1 MRTHTILVLIA
12 LFTITTAGQAL
23 AQRGPR
29 GGERPG
35 GERHRAGFPT
45 VDVMAD
51 AIDADAE
58 QRAVLAEARLAF
70 LESRGERRGPRGR
83 GAGEVRSNPLHD
95 FLVQVA
101 PALDTQETIALVDL
115 FGDIPPKRGRGKGDE
130 SLRGQAKRSRA
141 GQGQG
146 PGQGRGQGRHGDEE
160 KLFQQLDLTTQQ
172 TERIEALYG
181 TTMGGLRALQ
191 RQADGEPTEAQ
202 VEAAARIRADHQAQL
217 EEILTDA
224 QNSELAKLRAERRAG
239 RSAEGATRRQAR
251 QAKMVDDLTAI
262 LDLSDAQRAA
272 VVEALDRAEE
282 KAMLER
288 GARMAEGGPMPHLF
302 HQGEGRAL
310 RDETRAA
317 VADVLEADQRELF
330 ARLQALQME
339 RGRPAG
345 PQRQGRGRRG

>member
-1 MRTHTILVLIA
+1 MRTHTILLLIA
-12 LFTITTAGQAL
+12 LFTITTAGQAM

-29 GGERPG
+29 GGERLHD
-35 GERHRAGFPT
+35 GERLRAGFPT
-45 VDVMAD
+45 VDAMAD

-58 QRAVLAEARLAF
+58 QRAVLAEARLAL

-83 GAGEVRSNPLHD
+83 GAGEGRSNPLHD
-95 FLVQVA
+95 FLVDVA

-115 FGDIPPKRGRGKGDE
+115 FADMPPQRGRGKGDE
-130 SLRGQAKRSRA
+130 NLRGQAKRSRA
-141 GQGQG
+141 GQG

-181 TTMGGLRALQ
+181 TTVGGLRALQ

-224 QNSELAKLRAERRAG
+224 QNSELAKLRAERRAE
-239 RSAEGATRRQAR
+239 RSAEGATRREER

-272 VVEALDRAEE
+272 VVEALDTAEQ

-302 HQGEGRAL
+302 HEGEGRAL

-317 VADVLEADQRELF
+317 IADVLEPDQRELF
-330 ARLQALQME
+330 ARLQALRME
-339 RGRPAG
+339 RGRSGG
-345 PQRQGRGRRG
+345 PEGQGRGRRG